1 MADNT
6 EDIVKRLIAL
16 EEERSTSTEDRLK
29 KLGAEIDLVNELKDQ
44 GSLLLGQD
52 LKSLEYKQD
61 ALELQA
67 RMEKFLKNRL
77 NMTTE
82 EQEKE
87 LNILD
92 TIKQQ
97 NAARDQSK
105 STADGLL
112 KTIFGMSEASKQ
124 FGNQLLNPAA
134 AMQGMKDALEAFGD
148 PAKLLGAVALNTIQL
163 SLAQDQAA
171 VSFNRATGNAGEFG
185 IAIAGL
191 ERELFTA
198 GVDAAEAGQAFQS
211 LFTNVSEFTE
221 MSRSQQKVLAETVAI
236 LNELGVSSELA
247 ARNIEFSTKAMGMSA
262 RGAARLQRELFTFAQ
277 DLGVSAEKIAQ
288 DFGQF
293 GNEIAALGKNGVN
306 AFRDL
311 EVAAKSL
318 GMEMSELLQLTKQF
332 DRFDTAAESVG
343 RLNALLGGPF
353 LNAVQMVSVTDPT
366 ERLRLLKQG
375 IDRAGISFDQMDY
388 FQRKALA
395 SATGLGEAQLAML
408 MRGDIDL
415 VASPMKT
422 AKELAELEKQ
432 TAHFNSLMDE
442 LRQIG
447 MGLALSL
454 QPIVT
459 VLKHIAQAIQ
469 FVAPLLGPAAL
480 GFALVTATKAV
491 YGLATSFKVLNV
503 AMLKN
508 PIGMIAQLFGYL
520 AIGLVIGHSPPVIGS
535 VLGLAAA
542 FLFLGPI
549 ITGMIPGLLVMVGVF
564 GAIALAVTGLTS
576 VFAMVFNDDLTS
588 NLQIMASEIA
598 SIVDKINELETA
610 KAVAFSTSVES
621 TAVSANA
628 LAQTGA
634 STAAAIPAAAAT
646 TPATSAG
653 PPPTINISLSVDG
666 TEFQTAVNSVEV
678 TNYVNGQKSTLF
690 DSIANAFIN
699 NQVTTRGN

>member
-6 EDIVKRLIAL
+6 EDLVKRIIAL

-29 KLGAEIDLVNELKDQ
+29 KLGQEIDLINELKDQ

-87 LNILD
+87 LKILD

-97 NAARDQSK
+97 NTARDQAK

-112 KTIFGMSEASKQ
+112 KTIFGMSEASKL
-124 FGNQLLNPAA
+124 FGAQLLNPLA
-134 AMQGMKDALEAFGD
+134 AMQGMKDSLAALGD
-148 PAKLLGAVALNTIQL
+148 PTVMLGALALNSIQL
-163 SLAQDQAA
+163 ALAQDQAA
-171 VSFNRATGNAGEFG
+171 VSFNRATGNAGEFST
-185 IAIAGL
+185 AIAGL
-191 ERELFTA
+191 ERDLYTV

-221 MSRSQQKVLAETVAI
+221 MSRSQQQVLAKTVAV
-236 LNELGVSSELA
+236 LNELGVSSELTTK
-247 ARNIEFSTKAMGMSA
+247 NIEFSTKAMGQSA
-262 RGAARLQRELFTFAQ
+262 RGAANLQRELFTFAQ

-288 DFGQF
+288 DFEQF
-293 GNEIAALGKNGVN
+293 GNEVAALGKNGVN

-318 GMEMSELLQLTKQF
+318 GMEMGELLQLTKQF
-332 DRFDTAAESVG
+332 DRFDTAADAVG

-388 FQRKALA
+388 YQRKAIA
-395 SATGLGEAQLAML
+395 SAMGLGEAQLAML

-422 AKELAELEKQ
+422 AKDLVELQRQ
-432 TAHFNSLMDE
+432 TAQFNSLMDE
-442 LRQIG
+442 LKQIG
-447 MGLALSL
+447 MALALSL
-454 QPIVT
+454 QPIVP
-459 VLKHIAQAIQ
+459 VLKALAQAIQ
-469 FVAPLLGPAAL
+469 FVAPLLGPAVL
-480 GFALVTATKAV
+480 GKSLMFAWKAV
-491 YGLATSFKVLNV
+491 GGLTGAFKILNAT
-503 AMLKN
+503 MLKN
-508 PIGMIAQLFGYL
+508 PIGLITQLLMYF
-520 AIGLVIGHSPPVIGS
+520 AVGLVLGHSPPVIGA

-542 FLFLGPI
+542 FVVLAPT
-549 ITGMIPGLLVMVGVF
+549 ITAMIPGLLTMTAAF
-564 GAIALAVTGLTS
+564 GAIALAVVGLVQVVS
-576 VFAMVFNDDLTS
+576 MLFGDNMSS

-598 SIVDKINELETA
+598 NIVDKINELETA

-634 STAAAIPAAAAT
+634 STAAALPTAT
-646 TPATSAG
+646 TTAPDASAG

-666 TEFQTAVNSVEV
+666 TEFATAVRKVEV
-678 TNYVNGQKSTLF
+678 GQYSTGKENKLYN
-690 DSIANAFIN
+690 SIVNAFIN
-699 NQVTTRGN
+699 NQVTTRGT